1 MLRLKKLKGIK
12 MKVEKKES
20 SPCVLELSVKAE
32 ADEVKEEYQKV
43 LTAFIKNAI
52 VPGFRKGKTPLPI
65 IKQKFQTEIS
75 QETQQACFHKLYPE
89 ALKEASVEPLSL
101 QDVTELSFSPE
112 TGFAFT
118 ALVEVRP
125 VFDLPKYKKLAIKPG
140 DLSVSDDQVTA
151 ELENYRRA
159 FAKYEDAKE
168 GAVVAEGDFVCFDYT
183 GTTDDDPPQPLSELV
198 PDQKAVC
205 AGTDFWTQVEEGR
218 FVPEIL
224 EALKGMKAGETK
236 EGVKVSFPKEAA
248 PEPLQGKNAVYT
260 LTLKSF
266 RSRTLPDDAGFV
278 AAAKA
283 ESMDALRA
291 DFRTRLEEAA
301 KARDLAARKD
311 QAIDLLLA
319 KSDFDVPPSLVRR
332 QTQSTLEEL
341 AQRAQYSGL
350 PTDYFQQNRDQILG
364 EATNSAIRRVRL
376 TYILL
381 GIAKEEGLEVSE
393 DDVMAGLERMV
404 AGSGGKTTAADLR
417 KQIEENGQLDGYK
430 EQLAAE
436 KALDFVLG
444 AAK

>member
-1 MLRLKKLKGIK
+1 

-20 SPCVLELSVKAE
+20 SPCVLAVSVKADAE
-32 ADEVKEEYQKV
+32 EIKEEYQNVLKV
-43 LTAFIKNAI
+43 FIRNAV
-52 VPGFRKGKTPLPI
+52 VPGFRKGKIPLPI
-65 IKQKFQTEIS
+65 LKQKFQAEIA
-75 QETQQACFHKLYPE
+75 QECQQACFRKLYPE
-89 ALKEASVEPLSL
+89 AIKEAAVDPLAL
-101 QDVTELSFSPE
+101 QDVTDLSFSPE

-125 VFDLPKYKKLAIKPG
+125 VFTLPKYKKLAIKAG
-140 DLSVSDDQVTA
+140 DVTVSDEQLAA

-168 GAVVAEGDFVCFDYT
+168 DAVVGEGDFVCIDYA
-183 GTTDDDPPQPLSELV
+183 GTTCGRPPKPLTEVV

-205 AGTDFWTQVEEGR
+205 GGTDFWTQVEEGR

-236 EGVKVSFPKEAA
+236 KGVKVAFPKDAA
-248 PEPLQGKNAVYT
+248 PEPLRGKKVSYT
-260 LTLKSF
+260 VTLKSF
-266 RSRTLPDDAGFV
+266 RSRTLPDDAAFV

-291 DFRTRLEEAA
+291 DFRKRLEEEA
-301 KARDLAARKD
+301 KSRDLAGRRD
-311 QAIDLLLA
+311 QAVDQLLKKA
-319 KSDFDVPPSLVRR
+319 DFDVPPSLVRQ
-332 QTQSTLEEL
+332 QTQNALEEL

-350 PTDYFQQNRDQILG
+350 PADYFEKNRDQIIAD
-364 EATNSAIRRVRL
+364 ATNSTYRRVRL

-381 GIAKEEGLEVSE
+381 GIAKEEGLEVTE
-393 DDVMAGLERMV
+393 EDVMAGLEKMA

-417 KQIEENGQLDGYK
+417 KKIEENGQIAAYR
-430 EQLAAE
+430 EQLASE
-436 KALDFVLG
+436 KALDFVLA

>member
-1 MLRLKKLKGIK
+1 

-43 LTAFIKNAI
+43 VTAFIRNAI
-52 VPGFRKGKTPLPI
+52 VPGFRKGKIPLPI
-65 IKQKFQTEIS
+65 LKQKFQAEIS

-89 ALKEASVEPLSL
+89 ALKEASIEPLTL

-112 TGFAFT
+112 AGFAFT

-125 VFDLPKYKKLAIKPG
+125 EFDLPKYKKLAIKPG
-140 DLSVSDDQVTA
+140 DVSVSDDQVAA

-183 GTTDDDPPQPLSELV
+183 GTTDDGQPLSELV

-218 FVPEIL
+218 FLPEIL

-248 PEPLQGKNAVYT
+248 PEPLQGKNALYT

-278 AAAKA
+278 SAAKA

-291 DFRTRLEEAA
+291 DFRKRLEEDA

-311 QAIDLLLA
+311 QAVDLLLKKA
-319 KSDFDVPPSLVRR
+319 DFDVPPSLVRR

-350 PTDYFQQNRDQILG
+350 PADYFQQNRDQILG

-393 DDVMAGLERMV
+393 DEVMAGLERMA

-417 KQIEENGQLDGYK
+417 KQIEENGQIAAYR

>member
-1 MLRLKKLKGIK
+1 

-224 EALKGMKAGETK
+224 EALKAGCRA
-236 EGVKVSFPKEAA
+236 GAA
-248 PEPLQGKNAVYT
+248 AGTHCCLHHYAEELPQPHAAGRCRIR
-260 LTLKSF
+260 
-266 RSRTLPDDAGFV
+266 RSREGRVYGRPPRRLPDA
-278 AAAKA
+278 
-283 ESMDALRA
+283 S
-291 DFRTRLEEAA
+291 
-301 KARDLAARKD
+301 
-311 QAIDLLLA
+311 
-319 KSDFDVPPSLVRR
+319 
-332 QTQSTLEEL
+332 
-341 AQRAQYSGL
+341 
-350 PTDYFQQNRDQILG
+350 
-364 EATNSAIRRVRL
+364 
-376 TYILL
+376 
-381 GIAKEEGLEVSE
+381 
-393 DDVMAGLERMV
+393 
-404 AGSGGKTTAADLR
+404 
-417 KQIEENGQLDGYK
+417 
-430 EQLAAE
+430 
-436 KALDFVLG
+436 
-444 AAK
+444 

>member
-1 MLRLKKLKGIK
+1 

-236 EGVKVSFPKEAA
+236 EGVKVSFPQDAA
-248 PEPLQGKNAVYT
+248 PEPLQGRTAVYT
-260 LTLKSF
+260 ITLKSF

-311 QAIDLLLA
+311 QAVDLLLA

-350 PTDYFQQNRDQILG
+350 PADYFQQNRDQILAD
-364 EATNSAIRRVRL
+364 ATNTAIRRVRL
-376 TYILL
+376 SYILL
-381 GIAKEEGLEVSE
+381 GIAKEEGLGITEE
-393 DDVMAGLERMV
+393 DVMAGLEKM
-404 AGSGGKTTAADLR
+404 AASTGGKQTAADLR
-417 KQIEENGQLDGYK
+417 KQVEENGQLAAYR

-436 KALDFVLG
+436 KALDFVL
-444 AAK
+444 AQAK

>member
-1 MLRLKKLKGIK
+1 

-43 LTAFIKNAI
+43 LTAFIRNAI
-52 VPGFRKGKTPLPI
+52 VPGFRKGKIPLPI
-65 IKQKFQTEIS
+65 LKQKFQAEIS

-89 ALKEASVEPLSL
+89 ALKEASIEPLTL

-112 TGFAFT
+112 AGFAFT

-140 DLSVSDDQVTA
+140 DVSVSDDQVAA

-183 GTTDDDPPQPLSELV
+183 GTTDDGQPLSELV

-218 FVPEIL
+218 FLPEIL

-248 PEPLQGKNAVYT
+248 PEPLKGKKAVYT
-260 LTLKSF
+260 ITLKSF

-278 AAAKA
+278 SAAKA

-291 DFRTRLEEAA
+291 DFRKRLEEDA

-311 QAIDLLLA
+311 QAVDLLLKKA
-319 KSDFDVPPSLVRR
+319 DFDVPPSLVRR

-350 PTDYFQQNRDQILG
+350 PADYFQQNRDQILG

-393 DDVMAGLERMV
+393 DEVMAGLERMA

-417 KQIEENGQLDGYK
+417 KQIEENGQIAAYR

>member
-1 MLRLKKLKGIK
+1 

-75 QETQQACFHKLYPE
+75 QETQQACFHKLYQE

-112 TGFAFT
+112 AGFAFT

-236 EGVKVSFPKEAA
+236 EGVKVSFPQDAA
-248 PEPLQGKNAVYT
+248 PEPLQGRTAVYT
-260 LTLKSF
+260 ITLKSF

-350 PTDYFQQNRDQILG
+350 PADYFQQNRDQILA
-364 EATNSAIRRVRL
+364 EATNTAIRRVRL
-376 TYILL
+376 SYILL
-381 GIAKEEGLEVSE
+381 GIAKEEGLEITE
-393 DDVMAGLERMV
+393 EDVMAGLEKM
-404 AGSGGKTTAADLR
+404 AASTGGKQTAADLR
-417 KQIEENGQLDGYK
+417 KQVEENGQLAAYR

-436 KALDFVLG
+436 KALDFVL
-444 AAK
+444 AQAK

>member
-1 MLRLKKLKGIK
+1 

-43 LTAFIKNAI
+43 LTAFIRNAV
-52 VPGFRKGKTPLPI
+52 VPGFRKGKIPLPI
-65 IKQKFQTEIS
+65 LKQKFQTEIS

-236 EGVKVSFPKEAA
+236 EGVKVSFPQDAA
-248 PEPLQGKNAVYT
+248 PEPLQGRTAVYT
-260 LTLKSF
+260 ITLKSF

-350 PTDYFQQNRDQILG
+350 PADYFQQNRDQILAD
-364 EATNSAIRRVRL
+364 ATNTAIRRVRL
-376 TYILL
+376 SYILL
-381 GIAKEEGLEVSE
+381 GIAKEEGLEITE
-393 DDVMAGLERMV
+393 DDVMAGLEKM
-404 AGSGGKTTAADLR
+404 AASTGGKQTAADLR
-417 KQIEENGQLDGYK
+417 KQVEENGQLSAYK
-430 EQLAAE
+430 EQLTAE
-436 KALDFVLG
+436 KALDFVL
-444 AAK
+444 AQAK

>member
-1 MLRLKKLKGIK
+1 

-43 LTAFIKNAI
+43 LTAFIKNAM

-159 FAKYEDAKE
+159 FAKYEDAME

-236 EGVKVSFPKEAA
+236 EGVKVSFPQDAA
-248 PEPLQGKNAVYT
+248 PEPLQGRTAVYT
-260 LTLKSF
+260 ITLKSF

-350 PTDYFQQNRDQILG
+350 PADYFQQNRDQILAD
-364 EATNSAIRRVRL
+364 ATNTAIRRVRL
-376 TYILL
+376 SYILL
-381 GIAKEEGLEVSE
+381 GIAKEEGLEITE
-393 DDVMAGLERMV
+393 EDVMAGLEKM
-404 AGSGGKTTAADLR
+404 AASTGGKQTAADLR
-417 KQIEENGQLDGYK
+417 KQVEENGQLAAYR

-436 KALDFVLG
+436 KALDFVL
-444 AAK
+444 AQAK

>member
-1 MLRLKKLKGIK
+1 

-112 TGFAFT
+112 AGFAFT

-236 EGVKVSFPKEAA
+236 EGVKVSFPQDAA
-248 PEPLQGKNAVYT
+248 PEPLQGRTAVYT
-260 LTLKSF
+260 ITLKSF

-350 PTDYFQQNRDQILG
+350 PADYFQQNRDQILAD
-364 EATNSAIRRVRL
+364 ATNTAIRRVRL
-376 TYILL
+376 SYILL
-381 GIAKEEGLEVSE
+381 GIAKEEGLEITE
-393 DDVMAGLERMV
+393 EDVMAGLEKM
-404 AGSGGKTTAADLR
+404 AASTGGKQTAADLR
-417 KQIEENGQLDGYK
+417 KQVEENGQLSAYK
-430 EQLAAE
+430 EQLTAE
-436 KALDFVLG
+436 KALDFVL
-444 AAK
+444 AQAK

>member
-32 ADEVKEEYQKV
+32 VDEVKEEYQKV

-236 EGVKVSFPKEAA
+236 EGVKVSFPQDAA
-248 PEPLQGKNAVYT
+248 PESLQGRTAVYT
-260 LTLKSF
+260 ITLKSF

-350 PTDYFQQNRDQILG
+350 PADYFQQNRDQILAD
-364 EATNSAIRRVRL
+364 ATNTAIRRVRL
-376 TYILL
+376 SYILL
-381 GIAKEEGLEVSE
+381 GIAKEEGLEITE
-393 DDVMAGLERMV
+393 EDVMAGLEKM
-404 AGSGGKTTAADLR
+404 AASTGGKQTAADLR
-417 KQIEENGQLDGYK
+417 KQVEENGQLAAYK
-430 EQLAAE
+430 EQLTAE
-436 KALDFVLG
+436 KALDFVL
-444 AAK
+444 AQAK

>member
-1 MLRLKKLKGIK
+1 

-75 QETQQACFHKLYPE
+75 QETQQACFRKLYPE
-89 ALKEASVEPLSL
+89 ALKEASVEPLTL

-112 TGFAFT
+112 AGFAFT

-140 DLSVSDDQVTA
+140 DLSVSDDQVAT

-159 FAKYEDAKE
+159 FAKYEDAKDD
-168 GAVVAEGDFVCFDYT
+168 AVVAEGDFVCFDYT

-236 EGVKVSFPKEAA
+236 EGVKVSFPQDAA
-248 PEPLQGKNAVYT
+248 PEPLQGRTAVYT
-260 LTLKSF
+260 ITLKSF

-350 PTDYFQQNRDQILG
+350 PADYFQQNRDQILAD
-364 EATNSAIRRVRL
+364 ATNTAIRRVRL
-376 TYILL
+376 SYILL
-381 GIAKEEGLEVSE
+381 GIAKEEGLEITE
-393 DDVMAGLERMV
+393 DDVMAGLEKMS
-404 AGSGGKTTAADLR
+404 ASTGGKQTAADLR
-417 KQIEENGQLDGYK
+417 KQVEENGQLSAYK
-430 EQLAAE
+430 EQLTAE
-436 KALDFVLG
+436 KALDFVL
-444 AAK
+444 AQAK

>member
-183 GTTDDDPPQPLSELV
+183 GATDDDPPQPLSELV
-198 PDQKAVC
+198 PDQKAIC

-236 EGVKVSFPKEAA
+236 EGVKVSFPQDAA
-248 PEPLQGKNAVYT
+248 PEPLQGRTAVYT
-260 LTLKSF
+260 ITLKSF

-350 PTDYFQQNRDQILG
+350 PADYFQQNRDQILAD
-364 EATNSAIRRVRL
+364 ATNTAIRRVRL
-376 TYILL
+376 SYILL
-381 GIAKEEGLEVSE
+381 GIAKEEGLEITE
-393 DDVMAGLERMV
+393 EDVMAGLEKM
-404 AGSGGKTTAADLR
+404 AASTGGKQTATDLR
-417 KQIEENGQLDGYK
+417 KQVEENGQLAAYR

-436 KALDFVLG
+436 KALDFVL
-444 AAK
+444 AQAK

>member
-1 MLRLKKLKGIK
+1 

-20 SPCVLELSVKAE
+20 SPCVLALSVTADAAE
-32 ADEVKEEYQKV
+32 IKEEYQKV
-43 LTAFIKNAI
+43 LTAFIRNAV
-52 VPGFRKGKTPLPI
+52 VPGFRKGKIPLPI
-65 IKQKFQTEIS
+65 LKQKFEVEIS
-75 QETQQACFHKLYPE
+75 QESQQACFRKLYPE
-89 ALKEASVEPLSL
+89 ALKEAAVEPLAL
-101 QDVTELSFSPE
+101 QDVTDVSFSPE
-112 TGFAFT
+112 TGFSFT

-125 VFDLPKYKKLAIKPG
+125 AFDLPKYKKLSLKAG
-140 DLSVSDDQVTA
+140 DVSVSDEQVAA

-159 FAKYEDAKE
+159 FATYEDAKE
-168 GAVVAEGDFVCFDYT
+168 GAVVCDGDFVCFDYS
-183 GTTDDDPPQPLSELV
+183 GTTDDDPPQPLGEVV

-218 FVPEIL
+218 FLPEIL

-236 EGVKVSFPKEAA
+236 EGVKVSFPEEAA
-248 PEPLQGKNAVYT
+248 PEPLKGKNAVYT

-278 AAAKA
+278 SAAKA

-291 DFRTRLEEAA
+291 DFRKRLEEEA

-311 QAIDLLLA
+311 QAVDLLLRKA
-319 KSDFDVPPSLVRR
+319 DFDVPPSLVRR
-332 QTQSTLEEL
+332 QTQSTLEEY

-350 PTDYFQQNRDQILG
+350 PADYFKDNQEQIIS

-393 DDVMAGLERMV
+393 EEVMAGLEKM
-404 AGSGGKTTAADLR
+404 AATSGGKTTAAELR
-417 KQIEENGQLDGYK
+417 KQIEENGQIGAYR

-436 KALDFVLG
+436 KALDFVLS

>member
-1 MLRLKKLKGIK
+1 

-43 LTAFIKNAI
+43 LTAFIRNAV
-52 VPGFRKGKTPLPI
+52 VPGFRKGKIPLPI
-65 IKQKFQTEIS
+65 LKQKFQVEIA
-75 QETQQACFHKLYPE
+75 QETQQSCFHKLYPE
-89 ALKEASVEPLSL
+89 ALKEASIEPLTL

-112 TGFAFT
+112 AGFAFT

-140 DLSVSDDQVTA
+140 DVSVSDDQVAA

-168 GAVVAEGDFVCFDYT
+168 GAVVAEGDFVCFDYA

-218 FVPEIL
+218 FLPEIL

-248 PEPLQGKNAVYT
+248 PEPLKGKNAVYT

-266 RSRTLPDDAGFV
+266 RSRTLPDDVGFV

-291 DFRTRLEEAA
+291 DFRKRLEEDA

-311 QAIDLLLA
+311 QAVDLLLKKA
-319 KSDFDVPPSLVRR
+319 DFDVPPSLVRH

-350 PTDYFQQNRDQILG
+350 PADYFQQNRDQILA
-364 EATNSAIRRVRL
+364 EATNSAYRRVRL
-376 TYILL
+376 SYILL

-393 DDVMAGLERMV
+393 DEVMAGLEKMA

-417 KQIEENGQLDGYK
+417 KQIEENGQIAAYR

>member
-12 MKVEKKES
+12 MQVEKKES

-101 QDVTELSFSPE
+101 QDVTELSFSSE

-236 EGVKVSFPKEAA
+236 EGVKVSFPQDAA
-248 PEPLQGKNAVYT
+248 PEPLQGRTAVYT
-260 LTLKSF
+260 ITLKSF

-350 PTDYFQQNRDQILG
+350 PADYFQQNRDQILA
-364 EATNSAIRRVRL
+364 EATNTAIRRVRL
-376 TYILL
+376 SYILL
-381 GIAKEEGLEVSE
+381 GIAKEEGLEITE
-393 DDVMAGLERMV
+393 EDVMAGLEKM
-404 AGSGGKTTAADLR
+404 AASTGGKQTAADLR
-417 KQIEENGQLDGYK
+417 KQVEENGQLAAYK
-430 EQLAAE
+430 EQLTAE
-436 KALDFVLG
+436 KALDFVL
-444 AAK
+444 AQAK

>member
-1 MLRLKKLKGIK
+1 

-236 EGVKVSFPKEAA
+236 EGVKVSFPQDAA
-248 PEPLQGKNAVYT
+248 PEPLQGRTAVYT
-260 LTLKSF
+260 ITLKSF

-311 QAIDLLLA
+311 QAVDLLLA

-332 QTQSTLEEL
+332 QTQTTLEEL

-350 PTDYFQQNRDQILG
+350 PADYFQQNRDQILAD
-364 EATNSAIRRVRL
+364 ATNTAIRRVRL
-376 TYILL
+376 SYILL
-381 GIAKEEGLEVSE
+381 GIAKEEGLEITE
-393 DDVMAGLERMV
+393 EDVMAGLEKM
-404 AGSGGKTTAADLR
+404 AASTGGKQTAADLR
-417 KQIEENGQLDGYK
+417 KQVEENGQLAAYR

-436 KALDFVLG
+436 KALDFVL
-444 AAK
+444 AQAK

>member
-1 MLRLKKLKGIK
+1 

-183 GTTDDDPPQPLSELV
+183 GATDDDPPQPLSELV

-236 EGVKVSFPKEAA
+236 EGVKVSFPQEAA
-248 PEPLQGKNAVYT
+248 PEPLQGRTAVYT
-260 LTLKSF
+260 ITLKSF

-350 PTDYFQQNRDQILG
+350 PADYFQQNRDQILAD
-364 EATNSAIRRVRL
+364 ATNTAIRRVRL
-376 TYILL
+376 SYILL
-381 GIAKEEGLEVSE
+381 GIAKEEGLEITE
-393 DDVMAGLERMV
+393 EDVMAGLEKM
-404 AGSGGKTTAADLR
+404 AASTGGKQTAADLR
-417 KQIEENGQLDGYK
+417 KQVEENGQLAAYR

-436 KALDFVLG
+436 KALDFVL
-444 AAK
+444 AQAK

>member
-1 MLRLKKLKGIK
+1 

-140 DLSVSDDQVTA
+140 DVSVSDDQVAA

-183 GTTDDDPPQPLSELV
+183 GATDDGQPLSELV

-205 AGTDFWTQVEEGR
+205 AGTGFWTQVEEGR
-218 FVPEIL
+218 FLPEIL

-236 EGVKVSFPKEAA
+236 EGVKVSFPEEAA
-248 PEPLQGKNAVYT
+248 PEPLKGKKAVYT

-291 DFRTRLEEAA
+291 DFRKRLEEEA

-311 QAIDLLLA
+311 QAIDLLLKKA
-319 KSDFDVPPSLVRR
+319 DFDVPPSLVRR
-332 QTQSTLEEL
+332 QTQSALEEL

-350 PTDYFQQNRDQILG
+350 PADYFKEHQDQILG

-376 TYILL
+376 SYILL

-393 DDVMAGLERMV
+393 DEVMAGLEKMA

-417 KQIEENGQLDGYK
+417 KQIEENGQIAAYR

>member
-1 MLRLKKLKGIK
+1 

-168 GAVVAEGDFVCFDYT
+168 GTVVAEGDFVRFDYT

-236 EGVKVSFPKEAA
+236 EGVKVSFPQDAA
-248 PEPLQGKNAVYT
+248 PEPLQGRTAVYT
-260 LTLKSF
+260 ITLKSF

-311 QAIDLLLA
+311 QAVDLLLA

-350 PTDYFQQNRDQILG
+350 PADYFQQNRDQILAD
-364 EATNSAIRRVRL
+364 ATNTAIRRVRL
-376 TYILL
+376 SYILL
-381 GIAKEEGLEVSE
+381 GIAKEEGLEITE
-393 DDVMAGLERMV
+393 DDVMAGLEKM
-404 AGSGGKTTAADLR
+404 AASTGGKQTAADLR
-417 KQIEENGQLDGYK
+417 KQVEENGQLAAYR

-436 KALDFVLG
+436 KALDFVL
-444 AAK
+444 AQAK

>member
-1 MLRLKKLKGIK
+1 

-43 LTAFIKNAI
+43 LTAFIRNAV
-52 VPGFRKGKTPLPI
+52 VPGFRKGKIPLPI
-65 IKQKFQTEIS
+65 LKQKFQVEIS
-75 QETQQACFHKLYPE
+75 QETQQSCFHKLYPE
-89 ALKEASVEPLSL
+89 ALKEASVEPLAL

-112 TGFAFT
+112 AGFAFT

-140 DLSVSDDQVTA
+140 DVSVSDDQVAA

-168 GAVVAEGDFVCFDYT
+168 GAVVAEGDFVCFDYA

-218 FVPEIL
+218 FLPEIL

-248 PEPLQGKNAVYT
+248 PEPLQGRNAVYT

-291 DFRTRLEEAA
+291 DFRKRLEEDA

-311 QAIDLLLA
+311 QAVDLLLKKA
-319 KSDFDVPPSLVRR
+319 DFDVPPSLVRR

-350 PTDYFQQNRDQILG
+350 PADYFQQNRDQILG

-376 TYILL
+376 SYILL
-381 GIAKEEGLEVSE
+381 GIAKEEGLVVSE
-393 DDVMAGLERMV
+393 DEVMAGLERMA

-417 KQIEENGQLDGYK
+417 KQIEENGQLPAYR

>member
-1 MLRLKKLKGIK
+1 

-236 EGVKVSFPKEAA
+236 EGVKVSFPQDAA
-248 PEPLQGKNAVYT
+248 PEPLQGRTAVYT
-260 LTLKSF
+260 ITLKSF

-350 PTDYFQQNRDQILG
+350 PADYFQQNRDQILAD
-364 EATNSAIRRVRL
+364 ATNTAIRRVRL
-376 TYILL
+376 SYILL
-381 GIAKEEGLEVSE
+381 GIAKEEGLEITE
-393 DDVMAGLERMV
+393 EDVMAGLEKM
-404 AGSGGKTTAADLR
+404 AASTGGKQTAADLR
-417 KQIEENGQLDGYK
+417 KQVEENGQLAAYR

-436 KALDFVLG
+436 KALDFVL
-444 AAK
+444 AQAK

>member
-1 MLRLKKLKGIK
+1 

-20 SPCVLELSVKAE
+20 SPCVLALSVTAE
-32 ADEVKEEYQKV
+32 AEEIKEEYQKV
-43 LTAFIKNAI
+43 LTAFIRNAV
-52 VPGFRKGKTPLPI
+52 VPGFRKGRIPLPI
-65 IKQKFQTEIS
+65 LKQKFQAEIS
-75 QETQQACFHKLYPE
+75 QESQQACFHKLYPE
-89 ALKEASVEPLSL
+89 ALKEAGVEPLAL
-101 QDVTELSFSPE
+101 QDVTDLSFSPE
-112 TGFAFT
+112 TGFSFT

-125 VFDLPKYKKLAIKPG
+125 VFDLPKYKKLSIKGG
-140 DLSVSDDQVTA
+140 DVSVSDEQVDA

-168 GAVVAEGDFVCFDYT
+168 GAVVCEGDFVCFDYA
-183 GTTDDDPPQPLSELV
+183 GTTDDDPPKPLGEVV
-198 PDQKAVC
+198 PDQTAVC
-205 AGTDFWTQVEEGR
+205 SGTDFWTQVEEGR
-218 FVPEIL
+218 FLPEIL

-236 EGVKVSFPKEAA
+236 EGVKVSFPEEAA
-248 PEPLQGKNAVYT
+248 PEPLKGRNALYT
-260 LTLKSF
+260 ITLRSF

-291 DFRTRLEEAA
+291 DFRKRLEEEA

-311 QAIDLLLA
+311 KAVDLLLG

-332 QTQSTLEEL
+332 QTQSILEEY

-350 PTDYFQQNRDQILG
+350 PADYFKDNQEQIIG

-376 TYILL
+376 SYILL

-393 DDVMAGLERMV
+393 DDVMAGLEKM
-404 AGSGGKTTAADLR
+404 AGSSGGKTSASELR
-417 KQIEENGQLDGYK
+417 KRIEENGQIDAYR

-436 KALDFVLG
+436 KALDFVLA

>member
-1 MLRLKKLKGIK
+1 

-43 LTAFIKNAI
+43 LTAFIKNAV

-168 GAVVAEGDFVCFDYT
+168 GTVVAEGDFVCFDYT

-236 EGVKVSFPKEAA
+236 EGVKVSFPQDAA
-248 PEPLQGKNAVYT
+248 PEPLQGRTAVYT
-260 LTLKSF
+260 ITLKSF

-311 QAIDLLLA
+311 QAVDLLLA

-350 PTDYFQQNRDQILG
+350 PADYFQQNRDQILAD
-364 EATNSAIRRVRL
+364 ATNTAIRRVRL
-376 TYILL
+376 SYILL
-381 GIAKEEGLEVSE
+381 GIAKEEGLEITE
-393 DDVMAGLERMV
+393 DDVMAGLEKM
-404 AGSGGKTTAADLR
+404 AASTGGKQTAADLR
-417 KQIEENGQLDGYK
+417 KQVEENGQLAAYR

-436 KALDFVLG
+436 KALDFVL
-444 AAK
+444 AQAK

>member
-1 MLRLKKLKGIK
+1 

-20 SPCVLELSVKAE
+20 SPCVLALSVMAE
-32 ADEVKEEYQKV
+32 AEEIKEEYQKV
-43 LTAFIKNAI
+43 LTAFIRNAV
-52 VPGFRKGKTPLPI
+52 VPGFRKGKIPLPI
-65 IKQKFQTEIS
+65 LKQKFQAEIADES
-75 QETQQACFHKLYPE
+75 QQACFRKLYPE
-89 ALKEASVEPLSL
+89 ALKEADVQPLAL
-101 QDVTELSFSPE
+101 QDVKDISFSPE
-112 TGFAFT
+112 TGFSFT

-125 VFDLPKYKKLAIKPG
+125 VFDLPKYKKLALKKG
-140 DLSVSDDQVTA
+140 DVSVSDEQVAA

-159 FAKYEDAKE
+159 FAKYEDAKD
-168 GAVVAEGDFVCFDYT
+168 GAVVCEGDFVCFDYS
-183 GTTDDDPPQPLSELV
+183 GTTDDDPPKPLAELV

-218 FVPEIL
+218 FLPEIL
-224 EALKGMKAGETK
+224 EALKGMKSGETK
-236 EGVKVSFPKEAA
+236 EGVKVSFPEDAA
-248 PEPLQGKNAVYT
+248 PEPLKGKNAVYT

-278 AAAKA
+278 AAAKV

-291 DFRTRLEEAA
+291 DFRKRLEEDA
-301 KARDLAARKD
+301 KARDLAARRD
-311 QAIDLLLA
+311 QAVDLLLA

-332 QTQSTLEEL
+332 QTQSVLEEY

-350 PTDYFQQNRDQILG
+350 PSDYFKEHQDQIMA
-364 EATNSAIRRVRL
+364 EAANSAVRRVRL

-393 DDVMAGLERMV
+393 EDVMAGLEKMV
-404 AGSGGKTTAADLR
+404 ASSGGKSTAADLR
-417 KQIEENGQLDGYK
+417 KQIEENGQIVAYK
-430 EQLAAE
+430 EQLASE

>member
-1 MLRLKKLKGIK
+1 

-65 IKQKFQTEIS
+65 LKQKFQVEIS
-75 QETQQACFHKLYPE
+75 QETQQACFRKLYPE
-89 ALKEASVEPLSL
+89 ALKEAAVEPLSL

-112 TGFAFT
+112 AGFAFT

-125 VFDLPKYKKLAIKPG
+125 TFDLPKYKKLAIKPG

-198 PDQKAVC
+198 PDQKAIC

-248 PEPLQGKNAVYT
+248 PEPLQGRNAVYT
-260 LTLKSF
+260 ITLKSF

-291 DFRTRLEEAA
+291 DFRKRLEEEA

-311 QAIDLLLA
+311 QAVDLLLA

-332 QTQSTLEEL
+332 QTQTTLEEL

-350 PTDYFQQNRDQILG
+350 PADYFQQNRDQILA

-393 DDVMAGLERMV
+393 DDVMAGLEKM
-404 AGSGGKTTAADLR
+404 AASTGGKQTAADLR
-417 KQIEENGQLDGYK
+417 KQIEENGQIVAYR

-436 KALDFVLG
+436 KALDFVLA

>member
-1 MLRLKKLKGIK
+1 

-43 LTAFIKNAI
+43 LTAFIRNAV
-52 VPGFRKGKTPLPI
+52 VPGFRKGKIPLPI
-65 IKQKFQTEIS
+65 LKQKFQAEIS
-75 QETQQACFHKLYPE
+75 QETQQACFRKLYPE
-89 ALKEASVEPLSL
+89 ALKEASIEPLTL

-112 TGFAFT
+112 AGFAFT

-140 DLSVSDDQVTA
+140 DVSVSDDQVAA

-183 GTTDDDPPQPLSELV
+183 GTTDDGQPLSELV

-218 FVPEIL
+218 FLPEIL

-248 PEPLQGKNAVYT
+248 PEPLQGRNAVYT

-278 AAAKA
+278 SAAKA

-291 DFRTRLEEAA
+291 DFRKRLEEEA
-301 KARDLAARKD
+301 KAHDLAARKD
-311 QAIDLLLA
+311 QAVDLLLKNA
-319 KSDFDVPPSLVRR
+319 DFDVPPSLVRR

-350 PTDYFQQNRDQILG
+350 PADYFQQNRDQILA
-364 EATNSAIRRVRL
+364 EATNSAIRRVRIS
-376 TYILL
+376 YILL
-381 GIAKEEGLEVSE
+381 GIAKEEGIEVSE
-393 DDVMAGLERMV
+393 DEVMAGLERMA
-404 AGSGGKTTAADLR
+404 AGSDGKTTAADLR
-417 KQIEENGQLDGYK
+417 KQIEENGQIAAYR

>member
-1 MLRLKKLKGIK
+1 

-43 LTAFIKNAI
+43 LTAFIRNAV
-52 VPGFRKGKTPLPI
+52 VPGFRKGKIPLPI
-65 IKQKFQTEIS
+65 LKQKFQTEIS
-75 QETQQACFHKLYPE
+75 QETQQACFRKLYPE
-89 ALKEASVEPLSL
+89 ALKEASIEPLTL

-112 TGFAFT
+112 AGFAFT

-140 DLSVSDDQVTA
+140 DVSVSDDQVAA

-218 FVPEIL
+218 FLPEIL

-236 EGVKVSFPKEAA
+236 EGVKVSFPEDAA
-248 PEPLQGKNAVYT
+248 PEPLKGKNAVYT

-291 DFRTRLEEAA
+291 DFRKRLEEEA

-311 QAIDLLLA
+311 QAIDLLLKKA
-319 KSDFDVPPSLVRR
+319 DFDVPPSLVRR
-332 QTQSTLEEL
+332 QTQSALEEL

-350 PTDYFQQNRDQILG
+350 PADYFKEHQDQILG

-376 TYILL
+376 SYILL

-393 DDVMAGLERMV
+393 DEVMAGLEKMA

-417 KQIEENGQLDGYK
+417 KQIEENGQIAAYR

>member
-1 MLRLKKLKGIK
+1 

-75 QETQQACFHKLYPE
+75 QETQQACFRKLYPE

-112 TGFAFT
+112 AGFAFT

-140 DLSVSDDQVTA
+140 DLSVSDDQVTT

-183 GTTDDDPPQPLSELV
+183 GMTDDDPPQPLSELV

-236 EGVKVSFPKEAA
+236 EGVKVSFPQDAA
-248 PEPLQGKNAVYT
+248 PEPLQGRTAVYT
-260 LTLKSF
+260 ITLKSF

-311 QAIDLLLA
+311 QAVDQLLA

-350 PTDYFQQNRDQILG
+350 PADYFQQNRDQILAD
-364 EATNSAIRRVRL
+364 ATNTAIRRVRL
-376 TYILL
+376 SYILL
-381 GIAKEEGLEVSE
+381 GIAKEEGLEITE
-393 DDVMAGLERMV
+393 EDVMSGLEKM
-404 AGSGGKTTAADLR
+404 AASTGGKQTAADLR
-417 KQIEENGQLDGYK
+417 KQVDENGQLAAYK

-436 KALDFVLG
+436 KALDFVLS

>member
-1 MLRLKKLKGIK
+1 

-20 SPCVLELSVKAE
+20 SPCVLELSVKAD

-52 VPGFRKGKTPLPI
+52 VPGFRKGKIPLPVL
-65 IKQKFQTEIS
+65 KQKFQVEIS
-75 QETQQACFHKLYPE
+75 QETQQACFRKLYPE
-89 ALKEASVEPLSL
+89 ALKEAAVESLSL
-101 QDVTELSFSPE
+101 QDVTESSFSPE

-125 VFDLPKYKKLAIKPG
+125 TFDLPKYKKLAIKPG
-140 DLSVSDDQVTA
+140 DVSVSDEQVAT

-159 FAKYEDAKE
+159 FAKYEDAKD
-168 GAVVAEGDFVCFDYT
+168 GAVVADGDFVCFDYA

-198 PDQKAVC
+198 PDQKAIC

-218 FVPEIL
+218 FLPEIL

-248 PEPLQGKNAVYT
+248 PEPLQGRNAAYT
-260 LTLKSF
+260 VTLKSF

-278 AAAKA
+278 SAAKA

-291 DFRTRLEEAA
+291 DFRKRLEEEA

-311 QAIDLLLA
+311 QAVDQLLA

-350 PTDYFQQNRDQILG
+350 PADYFQQNRDQILA

-376 TYILL
+376 SYILL

-393 DDVMAGLERMV
+393 EDVMAGLEKM
-404 AGSGGKTTAADLR
+404 AASTGGKQTAADLR
-417 KQIEENGQLDGYK
+417 KQIEDNGQIAAYR

-436 KALDFVLG
+436 KALDFVLA

>member
-1 MLRLKKLKGIK
+1 

-32 ADEVKEEYQKV
+32 AAEVKEEYQKV
-43 LTAFIKNAI
+43 LTAFIRNAI

-65 IKQKFQTEIS
+65 LKQKFQAEIA
-75 QETQQACFHKLYPE
+75 QETRETCFRKLYPE
-89 ALKEASVEPLSL
+89 ALKEAAVEPLAL
-101 QDVTELSFSPE
+101 QDVPELTFSPE

-125 VFDLPKYKKLAIKPG
+125 TFDLPKYKKLAIKPG
-140 DLSVSDDQVTA
+140 DVSVGDDQVAA

-236 EGVKVSFPKEAA
+236 EGIKVSFPKEAA
-248 PEPLQGKNAVYT
+248 PEPLQGRNAVYT
-260 LTLKSF
+260 VTLKSF

-291 DFRTRLEEAA
+291 DFRKRLEEEA

-311 QAIDLLLA
+311 QAVDLLLA

-350 PTDYFQQNRDQILG
+350 PADYFQQNRDQILA

-376 TYILL
+376 SYILL

-393 DDVMAGLERMV
+393 EEVMAGLEKM
-404 AGSGGKTTAADLR
+404 AASTGGKQTAADLR
-417 KQIEENGQLDGYK
+417 KQIEDKGQLAAYK
-430 EQLAAE
+430 EQLASE
-436 KALDFVLG
+436 KALDFVLA

>member
-1 MLRLKKLKGIK
+1 M
-12 MKVEKKES
+12 
-20 SPCVLELSVKAE
+20 
-32 ADEVKEEYQKV
+32 
-43 LTAFIKNAI
+43 
-52 VPGFRKGKTPLPI
+52 VPGFRKGKIPLPI
-65 IKQKFQTEIS
+65 LKQRFQVEIS

-89 ALKEASVEPLSL
+89 ALKEASVDPLTL

-112 TGFAFT
+112 AGFAFT

-140 DLSVSDDQVTA
+140 DVSVSDDQVAA

-183 GTTDDDPPQPLSELV
+183 GTTDDGQPLSELV

-218 FVPEIL
+218 FLPEIL

-236 EGVKVSFPKEAA
+236 EGVKVSFPEEAA
-248 PEPLQGKNAVYT
+248 PEPLKGKNAVYT

-291 DFRTRLEEAA
+291 DFRKRLEEDA

-311 QAIDLLLA
+311 QAIDLLLKKA
-319 KSDFDVPPSLVRR
+319 DFDVPPSLVRR
-332 QTQSTLEEL
+332 QTQATLEEL

-350 PTDYFQQNRDQILG
+350 PADYFQQNRDQILG

-381 GIAKEEGLEVSE
+381 GIAKEEGLEVTE
-393 DDVMAGLERMV
+393 DEVMAGLERMA

-417 KQIEENGQLDGYK
+417 KQIEENGQIAAYR

>member
-1 MLRLKKLKGIK
+1 

-75 QETQQACFHKLYPE
+75 QETQQACFRKLYPE

-112 TGFAFT
+112 AGFAFT

-168 GAVVAEGDFVCFDYT
+168 DAVVAEGDFVCFDYT

-236 EGVKVSFPKEAA
+236 EGVKVSFPQDAA
-248 PEPLQGKNAVYT
+248 PEPLQGRTAVYT
-260 LTLKSF
+260 ITLKSF
-266 RSRTLPDDAGFV
+266 RSRTLPDDTGFI

-311 QAIDLLLA
+311 QAIDQLLA

-350 PTDYFQQNRDQILG
+350 PADYFQQNRDQILAD
-364 EATNSAIRRVRL
+364 ATNTAIRRVRL
-376 TYILL
+376 SYILL
-381 GIAKEEGLEVSE
+381 GIAKEEGLEITE
-393 DDVMAGLERMV
+393 EDVMAGLEKM
-404 AGSGGKTTAADLR
+404 AASTGGKQTAADLR
-417 KQIEENGQLDGYK
+417 KQVEENGQLAAYR

-436 KALDFVLG
+436 KALDFVL
-444 AAK
+444 AQAK

>member
-1 MLRLKKLKGIK
+1 

-43 LTAFIKNAI
+43 LTAFIRNAV
-52 VPGFRKGKTPLPI
+52 VPGFRKGKIPLPI
-65 IKQKFQTEIS
+65 LKQKFQAEIS
-75 QETQQACFHKLYPE
+75 QETQQACFRKLYPE
-89 ALKEASVEPLSL
+89 ALKEASVEPLML
-101 QDVTELSFSPE
+101 QDVTDSSFSPE

-118 ALVEVRP
+118 VLVEVRP

-140 DLSVSDDQVTA
+140 DVSVSDDQVAA

-183 GTTDDDPPQPLSELV
+183 GATDDGQPLSELV

-205 AGTDFWTQVEEGR
+205 AGTGFWTQVEEGR
-218 FVPEIL
+218 FLPEIL

-236 EGVKVSFPKEAA
+236 EGVKVSFPEEAA
-248 PEPLQGKNAVYT
+248 PEPLKGKNAVYT

-291 DFRTRLEEAA
+291 DFRKRLEEEA

-311 QAIDLLLA
+311 QAVDLLLKKA
-319 KSDFDVPPSLVRR
+319 DFDVPPSLVRR
-332 QTQSTLEEL
+332 QTQSALEEL

-350 PTDYFQQNRDQILG
+350 PADYFKEHQDQILG

-393 DDVMAGLERMV
+393 DEVMAGLEKMA

-417 KQIEENGQLDGYK
+417 KQIEENGQIAAYR